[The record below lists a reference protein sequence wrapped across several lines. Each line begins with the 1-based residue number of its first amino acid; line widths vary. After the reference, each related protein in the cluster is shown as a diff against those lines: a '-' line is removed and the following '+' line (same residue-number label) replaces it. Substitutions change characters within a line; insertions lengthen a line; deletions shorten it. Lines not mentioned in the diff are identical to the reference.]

1 MHPTAPCDHLRHDH
15 RQMEEYLDRLFAAVS
30 HPGPELVSQVRGAIG
45 SLQRLEAAHFER
57 EESLFYPK
65 LRPAFPD
72 LLGKMD
78 LQHEDVREL
87 DHLVSELLPD
97 PPEFPE
103 ARWADEL
110 RRPCIE
116 LHDRIQHHIVDEEDQ
131 LFRLA
136 DRDLTPDDQAMLAA
150 AFKRMQSR
158 PLRRAPDQVRGI
170 LPGRGGRLPD
180 FGGQPCRSLAEINR
194 AGIRR
199 RL

>member
-1 MHPTAPCDHLRHDH
+1 MFTGSESPLHPTAACDHLRHDH

-30 HPGPELVSQVRGAIG
+30 HPGPELVSQVRSAIS
-45 SLQRLEAAHFER
+45 SLQRLEAAHFEK

-87 DHLVSELLPD
+87 DHLVSELLSD

-103 ARWADEL
+103 GRWADEL
-110 RRPCIE
+110 RRSCIE

-136 DRDLTPDDQAMLAA
+136 DRDLTPEDQAMLSD
-150 AFKRMQSR
+150 AFKRIQSR
-158 PLRRAPDQVRGI
+158 A
-170 LPGRGGRLPD
+170 
-180 FGGQPCRSLAEINR
+180 
-194 AGIRR
+194 
-199 RL
+199 